1 MKTQDYLLAIAIA
14 TIVQFPIF
22 LVVGVDWAYIFLCV
36 TVN

>member
-1 MKTQDYLLAIAIA
+1 MKTQDYLLAIA